1 MASVIFALFICAF
14 VFVIKETL
22 MNVGEDDF
30 DYY

>member
-1 MASVIFALFICAF
+1 MASIIFALFICAF

-22 MNVGEDDF
+22 MDAGEDEF